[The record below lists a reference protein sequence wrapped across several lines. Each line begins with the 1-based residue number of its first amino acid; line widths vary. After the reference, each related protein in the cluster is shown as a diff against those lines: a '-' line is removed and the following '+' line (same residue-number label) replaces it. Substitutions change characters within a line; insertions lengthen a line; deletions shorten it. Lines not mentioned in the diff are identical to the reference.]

1 MHRAAL
7 KVATLLL
14 LCSLF
19 VAVPS
24 AFAANS
30 GGCSVVGSSCS
41 ISKSGDGTCAQ
52 NYETG
57 DIYCR
62 ANLGAGSPGGGG
74 VGGINMFYL
83 NSYAKSILAII
94 NGLLVPVLLAIAF
107 IVFLWGVF
115 KYFVWGA
122 DSDTELAKGRE
133 FVLWGVIGF
142 VVILSVWGLVA
153 LLGATF
159 GLRPGGGAPAFPTL

>member
-1 MHRAAL
+1 MHKAVL
-7 KVATLLL
+7 KVSTLLL

-19 VAVPS
+19 VGAP
-24 AFAANS
+24 AALAANS

-62 ANLGAGSPGGGG
+62 ANLGAGSPGSGS
-74 VGGINMFYL
+74 GGINMFYL
-83 NSYAKSILAII
+83 NSYAQSILAII

-122 DSDTELAKGRE
+122 DNDTELEKGRG

-142 VVILSVWGLVA
+142 VVILSVWGLVN

-159 GLRPGGGAPAFPTL
+159 GLSPGGRAPAFPTL

>member
-1 MHRAAL
+1 
-7 KVATLLL
+7 
-14 LCSLF
+14 
-19 VAVPS
+19 
-24 AFAANS
+24 
-30 GGCSVVGSSCS
+30 
-41 ISKSGDGTCAQ
+41 
-52 NYETG
+52 
-57 DIYCR
+57 
-62 ANLGAGSPGGGG
+62 
-74 VGGINMFYL
+74 MFYL